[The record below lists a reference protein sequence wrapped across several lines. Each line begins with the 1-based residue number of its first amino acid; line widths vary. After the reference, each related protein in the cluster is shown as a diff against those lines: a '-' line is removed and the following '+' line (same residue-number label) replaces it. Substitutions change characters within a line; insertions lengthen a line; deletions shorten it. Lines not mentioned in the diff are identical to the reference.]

1 MESKKTLYIIDGYGL
16 IYRSYFAFINRPM
29 TDEEGN
35 NISAVFGFF
44 RMLFSILKKEHPTH
58 LAVAMDSMTATFR
71 HEMYAEYKANRE
83 KTPEDLHAQIPRIE
97 SILTAA
103 GIPVL
108 RQNGLEADD
117 IIATLAK
124 AAADEGNQSVI
135 VSSDKDLLQLVTG
148 DIRTL
153 RPVKGDMLMFDRDRV
168 FEAFGIWPEQIV
180 DYLALIGDSADN
192 IPGVKGIG
200 PKGAVKL
207 LTQYGTLDGIYQH
220 VDECTPAIR
229 KRLEDGREMAF
240 LSKSLVVLNDKADV
254 VFDMERLSVDA
265 LDMKAMIPFF
275 QEIRANKLVEAAGGV
290 SQGPSAGAAVSLT
303 DDGEED
309 LSGLKGPGSYTT
321 VDTIEEFKDVLSLMK
336 ESGVFALDIETDDI
350 DDMRAHPVGFSLSCT
365 AKRAYYI
372 PLIAAG
378 QRVLDEDEVRE
389 LLRSVLE
396 DPAVAI
402 VGQNIKYDY
411 KVLHRWGITIANIHF
426 DTMVAAW
433 LLDAAANTYN
443 MDKLAEKYLDYR
455 TTKFSDIVP
464 KGSLF
469 PEIDLSTASEYAAE
483 DADITYRLFL
493 VFKKALERR
502 SMTKLFY
509 ELEMPVVRILADMEL
524 FGMRI
529 LPDALAQ
536 FGAELERRIAELER
550 RIFEEC
556 DCTFNVKSTK
566 QLQEIL
572 FVKRKL
578 TPVKKTKTGYST
590 DTSVLE
596 ELAKVDVVP
605 QWILEHRGLSKLKNT
620 YVDALPALIH
630 PQTKRIHTSFLQTGT
645 ATGRLSSRNP
655 NLQNI
660 PIRSDD
666 GRRIRTAFVPG
677 EGCLFLSADYA
688 QIELVVLAHYADD
701 PGLKEAFT
709 SGGDVH
715 RHTGSLIFEVPPEEV
730 TEQQRRIAKT
740 INFGVM
746 YGMSPFRLSRELDIP
761 RKEAAEFIDA
771 YFRRY
776 SGIRRFIN
784 ETVQAAEKSGMVS
797 TMFGHERVVHGITSR
812 NKTEK
817 AGAERI
823 AVNTPIQGTAADI
836 MKAAMIAID
845 RRLQKE
851 MLHSTM
857 VLQIHDELIFEVPED
872 EIDRMRQL
880 VKEEMEQV
888 VELRVPLRVSV
899 ETGKS
904 WGELH

>member
-29 TDEEGN
+29 TDEDGN

-124 AAADEGNQSVI
+124 AAVNEGNQSVI
-135 VSSDKDLLQLVTG
+135 VSGDKDLLQLVTG

-153 RPVKGDMLMFDRDRV
+153 RPIKGDMLMFDRDRV

-229 KRLEDGREMAF
+229 KRLEEGREMAF
-240 LSKSLVVLNDKADV
+240 LSKRLVVLNDKADV
-254 VFDMERLSVDA
+254 VCDMERLSVDA
-265 LDMKAMIPFF
+265 FDMKAMVPFF
-275 QEIRANKLVEAAGGV
+275 QEIRANRLVEAAGGAN
-290 SQGPSAGAAVSLT
+290 QEPSEDAAVSMT

-321 VDTIEEFKDVLSLMK
+321 VNTIEEFKDVLSLMK

-350 DDMRAHPVGFSLSCT
+350 DDMRAHPVGFSLSCA
-365 AKRAYYI
+365 AKKAYYI
-372 PLIAAG
+372 PLVAE
-378 QRVLDEDEVRE
+378 RRSVLDEDEVRE

-536 FGAELERRIAELER
+536 FGTELERRIAELER

-596 ELAKVDVVP
+596 ELAKIDVVP

-784 ETVQAAEKSGMVS
+784 ETVQEAEKSGMVS

-845 RRLQKE
+845 RRLKKE

-857 VLQIHDELIFEVPED
+857 VLQIHDELIFEVPMD